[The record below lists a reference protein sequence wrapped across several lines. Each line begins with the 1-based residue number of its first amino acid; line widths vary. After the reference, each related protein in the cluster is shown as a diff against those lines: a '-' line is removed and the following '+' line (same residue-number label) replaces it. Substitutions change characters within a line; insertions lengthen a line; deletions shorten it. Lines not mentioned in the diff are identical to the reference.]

1 MFLVRS
7 TKTKECVQTELLC
20 GDTGLKKKSTSTKQL
35 KPTFSYQ
42 FQEIKMR
49 SEVLYN
55 VLHEELLSRAKIF
68 IKTLLLSEFNTH
80 QGINVSADIP
90 RCCNNPVI
98 NLKRPAVLRVYYGLT
113 EYNYSSPYVVRPTYG
128 PTRLFSSV
136 GIDPNQYCKK
146 AFYS

>member
-1 MFLVRS
+1 MTLIFSSFLLLVRS
-7 TKTKECVQTELLC
+7 TKTQGGAQTDLLC
-20 GDTGLKKKSTSTKQL
+20 GNTVLKKKSSSTKEP

-68 IKTLLLSEFNTH
+68 IRTLLLSEFNTH
-80 QGINVSADIP
+80 QGLNASADIP

-98 NLKRPAVLRVYYGLT
+98 NLKRPAVLRVYYGLS
-113 EYNYSSPYVVRPTYG
+113 EY
-128 PTRLFSSV
+128 
-136 GIDPNQYCKK
+136 K
-146 AFYS
+146 